1 MKSFTVFAFATLFFV
16 TAYAGDLHF
25 ESKDASLHR
34 ASKKHLKPFAS
45 EAELRSFFKKITR
58 KRRGVGYGIGNGSG
72 DGVVLPP
79 ATMGAATADVVASGK
94 PAPESITN
102 IQEAGVDEGGI
113 VKLHGDHLVVL
124 RRGRLFTI
132 SIGDNS
138 LKPVASI
145 NAFGPDID
153 PSGTWYDEMLI
164 SDNNIVV
171 IGYSYERGGTEIG
184 LFKIDSDGGLKY
196 RSTYHLRS
204 NDYYSSR
211 NYSSRLIGNKL
222 IFYSPLELNLD
233 DTNPFDSLP
242 ALRKWHKGAK
252 ESEFHRI
259 VTANHIYR
267 TEQP

>member
-1 MKSFTVFAFATLFFV
+1 
-16 TAYAGDLHF
+16 
-25 ESKDASLHR
+25 
-34 ASKKHLKPFAS
+34 
-45 EAELRSFFKKITR
+45 
-58 KRRGVGYGIGNGSG
+58 
-72 DGVVLPP
+72 
-79 ATMGAATADVVASGK
+79 MGAATADVVASGK

-196 RSTYHLRS
+196 RSTIICVPTTIIR
-204 NDYYSSR
+204 R
-211 NYSSRLIGNKL
+211 ETIQAG
-222 IFYSPLELNLD
+222 
-233 DTNPFDSLP
+233 
-242 ALRKWHKGAK
+242 
-252 ESEFHRI
+252 
-259 VTANHIYR
+259 
-267 TEQP
+267 